1 MLEMDRRPTRTE
13 AVYDRLRSDILT
25 RRQPPS
31 VRLRFADLAERYDA
45 SMGVIREALMRLTA
59 EGLVVSEPQLGFR
72 VQTLSAVDLI
82 DLTEARCHIESTA
95 LALAITHGSL
105 DWESQVLAAHHAL
118 TRTMQFDTNDLQL
131 LNPAW
136 ASAHSRFHTALFAGC
151 PNERLQT
158 IAGGLR
164 DSAELYRHWS
174 ARPDSRDVAGEHRQ
188 MCDAA
193 LDRDASAA
201 CEVLIRHLVST
212 ATALLYS
219 APDFDAQ
226 FLTRLERL
234 STLRSI
240 SAQTFAERT
249 NGLGHAARPMT

>member
-31 VRLRFADLAERYDA
+31 IRLRFADLAERYDA
-45 SMGVIREALMRLTA
+45 SIGVIREALTRLTA

-72 VQTLSAVDLI
+72 VLALSTVDLI
-82 DLTEARCHIESTA
+82 DLTEARCHIESAA

-105 DWESQVLAAHHAL
+105 DWESQLLAAHHAL
-118 TRTMQFDTNDLQL
+118 TRTQQFDTNDLQL

-136 ASAHSRFHTALFAGC
+136 TSAHSRFHVALLTGC

-174 ARPDSRDVAGEHRQ
+174 ARPDGRDVAGEHRQ
-188 MCDAA
+188 LCEAA
-193 LDRDASAA
+193 LDRDPGAA
-201 CEVLIRHLVST
+201 CNVLIDHLVTT

-219 APDFDAQ
+219 APDFDAPS
-226 FLTRLERL
+226 LTRLERL
-234 STLRSI
+234 STLPFDQRK
-240 SAQTFAERT
+240 TFAERT
-249 NGLGHAARPMT
+249 GSATQPDQ